1 MIRLSIGNSRMEK
14 HWNLVEMELSEF
26 RDRISHTRR
35 TAETV
40 EQYRKL
46 GKTKQDEI
54 KDVGGFVLGTL
65 KGGRRKKD
73 CVLTRSGLSL
83 DMDYATEDI
92 IDQIEMFFSFQ
103 CYVYST
109 HKHTPEKPR
118 LRLIIPLSREV
129 TPDEYCAVSRKVT
142 EEIGIEL
149 FDDTT
154 YEPSRLMYWPS
165 TSSDGEFVFREI
177 TGDLLDPDAVL
188 AKYTDWHNTAEWPV
202 SKRQQT
208 IVRRDMKKQ
217 ADPLEKPGMV
227 GAFCRAY
234 SITEA
239 IDTFLP
245 DVYKHSAMSGRYDYI
260 PADSQAGVVIYED
273 RFAYSHHATD
283 PACGKL
289 EADECFRCCPYP

>member
-1 MIRLSIGNSRMEK
+1 MN
-14 HWNLVEMELSEF
+14 
-26 RDRISHTRR
+26 
-35 TAETV
+35 TA
-40 EQYRKL
+40 
-46 GKTKQDEI
+46 
-54 KDVGGFVLGTL
+54 
-65 KGGRRKKD
+65 
-73 CVLTRSGLSL
+73 
-83 DMDYATEDI
+83 
-92 IDQIEMFFSFQ
+92 
-103 CYVYST
+103 
-109 HKHTPEKPR
+109 
-118 LRLIIPLSREV
+118 
-129 TPDEYCAVSRKVT
+129 AVSRKVA

-239 IDTFLP
+239 IDTFLT

-283 PACGKL
+283 PAWRKT
-289 EADECFRCCPYP
+289 DECV